1 VIVKRGGLIAILLAV
16 AVLAVAA
23 TAGATRTVRIPSK
36 VSIANHHGLH
46 FVGRVTS
53 SNHACV
59 EQRKVVLFRVIG
71 NGPDQAMGHDVTSS
85 NGNWSV
91 EVSGFAGISLSH
103 LYAKVT
109 RRSEGTAGTIY
120 VCQADRSR
128 TIKLGTS

>member
-1 VIVKRGGLIAILLAV
+1 MKRGGLTATLLTI
-16 AVLAVAA
+16 AVLALAA
-23 TAGATRTVRIPSK
+23 MAGATRTVRIPSQ

-59 EQRKVVLFRVIG
+59 EQRKVTLFRVIE
-71 NGPDQAMGHDVTSS
+71 NGPDQALGHDVTGG
-85 NGNWSV
+85 NGSWSV

-103 LYAKVT
+103 FYAKVK
-109 RRSEGTAGTIY
+109 RRSEGAAGTIY

-128 TIKLGTS
+128 TIELGM

>member
-1 VIVKRGGLIAILLAV
+1 VKRGGLIAILLAV
-16 AVLAVAA
+16 AALGVAA
-23 TAGATRTVRIPSK
+23 TATATRTARIASK

-59 EQRKVVLFRVIG
+59 EQRKVVLFRVID
-71 NGPDQAMGHDVTSS
+71 NGPDQALERDTTSTQGS
-85 NGNWSV
+85 WSV
-91 EVSGFAGISLSH
+91 EVSGFAGISMSH
-103 LYAKVT
+103 FYAKVK

-128 TIKLGTS
+128 TIELSG